1 MTACVCI
8 SLDIF
13 NIESSISDI
22 SRSDKVLLVIPGIG
36 FHTNR
41 TETVLWNLDILRRS
55 NVSYQCI
62 AFAYKIP
69 PLKKTD
75 LRIRSS
81 CHLHYYFNGNYASY
95 MKAIV
100 PSVLNSAGFTHV
112 MVLLDDVELGRHFS
126 LDTLL
131 DAMKR
136 NSLAVATPAVT
147 GAAVHSITPYEP
159 KPVPKFRQ
167 KFRPNYKVGHTVK
180 VMEVFATM
188 FTLQAWKC
196 WWLLLEPKLNSLG
209 WYYDLCIYDYCAA
222 KVEGFR
228 MGVLMGLSAIHRA
241 HYGKLSVNT
250 SLHAMQMLGHPALQG
265 KFWIR
270 VMAQRRGT
278 DLLCS
283 HTSRHSRGTPLK

>member
-1 MTACVCI
+1 MPVGDSACRHLLLLSLTMTACVCI

-112 MVLLDDVELGRHFS
+112 MVLLDDVELGRHFRYVYIP
-126 LDTLL
+126 D
-131 DAMKR
+131 R
-136 NSLAVATPAVT
+136 NMSYIYLRQFRYST
-147 GAAVHSITPYEP
+147 GCNET
-159 KPVPKFRQ
+159 Q
-167 KFRPNYKVGHTVK
+167 
-180 VMEVFATM
+180 FACCSNTGCNRCRCP
-188 FTLQAWKC
+188 F
-196 WWLLLEPKLNSLG
+196 
-209 WYYDLCIYDYCAA
+209 
-222 KVEGFR
+222 
-228 MGVLMGLSAIHRA
+228 
-241 HYGKLSVNT
+241 HYSV
-250 SLHAMQMLGHPALQG
+250 
-265 KFWIR
+265 
-270 VMAQRRGT
+270 
-278 DLLCS
+278 
-283 HTSRHSRGTPLK
+283 